1 MENVF
6 LQYVM
11 IFLVSTVP
19 FFEVFITIP
28 TAIIVFNLSPVLS
41 LVTAFLGNCFSVL
54 LFIYFGGGIRKLY
67 HTFSRKYQ
75 KKERPAEG
83 MSPRMKKTFDRF
95 GVIGVCFFSSILVS
109 SQIGATTM
117 ASVGASKRKVFLWTN
132 LGVLSLAV
140 VMAISSVVATEFVI
154 RLVDV
159 EG

>member
-1 MENVF
+1 MDNVF

-11 IFLVSTVP
+11 VFLVSTVP

-41 LVTAFLGNCFSVL
+41 LFTAFLGNCFSVL

-67 HTFSRKYQ
+67 HTFSRKFQ
-75 KKERPAEG
+75 KKERKAGG
-83 MSPRMKKTFDRF
+83 MSPKLQQTFDRF

-109 SQIGATTM
+109 SQMGATTM

-132 LGVLSLAV
+132 LGVFSLAL
-140 VMAISSVVATEFVI
+140 VMTVSSVVAAEFVI
-154 RLVDV
+154 RLVDLS
-159 EG
+159 